1 MYVNKASYSW
11 HFFSYINLI
20 TIKFTVKL
28 IAHCCSIVESET
40 LVFIFQ
46 CQKACSFLSK
56 KG

>member
-28 IAHCCSIVESET
+28 IAH
-40 LVFIFQ
+40 
-46 CQKACSFLSK
+46 
-56 KG
+56 